1 MDKNQMIEW
10 EIIARKIKGEA
21 SEEEEQIFQAWLA
34 EDDSHRKYYEKAE
47 KAWNEEC
54 SEPRKADIERLI
66 ERFDWFA
73 DRTPRRQAP
82 VRRMNWSLAA
92 AGVAILL
99 AAGGI
104 LWLKQKEVP
113 AVQTV
118 AQAQHEA
125 IEPGRPQARI
135 ILADGQTVNLTG
147 RDSVTVVQDKSG
159 ADIHV
164 GKGMASYKSES
175 PITAEQYNTIEIP
188 RGGEF
193 CLQLSDGTMV
203 WLNSDTR
210 LRYPVAF
217 SGKERAVELQGEAY
231 FEVTKDRAHP
241 FIVRT
246 AGADVRVYG
255 TSFNVNAYPGTVQH
269 TTLATGSVGV
279 ARNGREYRLQPGQQA
294 RFNPKDEHTEIRNVN
309 AASYCL
315 WHKGMLI
322 FENERLEDI
331 MARLA
336 VWYNV
341 ETAFEADRLKDLH
354 FTGDLERYAD
364 FSEVLRMIAMTT
376 KVSFKIN
383 GRQVTVCPRE

>member
-1 MDKNQMIEW
+1 MIEW

-147 RDSVTVVQDKSG
+147 RDSVTVLGLSYAAATSAVALSTSSG
-159 ADIHV
+159 SDSIAPALELFLQYSILENAVHRSD
-164 GKGMASYKSES
+164 ES
-175 PITAEQYNTIEIP
+175 TPALFP
-188 RGGEF
+188 
-193 CLQLSDGTMV
+193 S
-203 WLNSDTR
+203 
-210 LRYPVAF
+210 
-217 SGKERAVELQGEAY
+217 
-231 FEVTKDRAHP
+231 
-241 FIVRT
+241 RT
-246 AGADVRVYG
+246 NVFTDVRALSVLPPRISEASSTTADG
-255 TSFNVNAYPGTVQH
+255 EHAPSTSST
-269 TTLATGSVGV
+269 S
-279 ARNGREYRLQPGQQA
+279 EY
-294 RFNPKDEHTEIRNVN
+294 
-309 AASYCL
+309 
-315 WHKGMLI
+315 
-322 FENERLEDI
+322 
-331 MARLA
+331 
-336 VWYNV
+336 
-341 ETAFEADRLKDLH
+341 
-354 FTGDLERYAD
+354 
-364 FSEVLRMIAMTT
+364 
-376 KVSFKIN
+376 
-383 GRQVTVCPRE
+383 VTSSSL